1 MTIFVLTTPNPT
13 RRHVRINGRFH
24 IRVSLASVARLA
36 RYAARNGL
44 TVIGA

>member
-1 MTIFVLTTPNPT
+1 MIYILSTPNPT
-13 RRHVRINGRFH
+13 RRHVSINDKFH
-24 IRVSLASVARLA
+24 LYVSLASVARLA